1 MRVLLLILLMCPPLL
16 AADREPTVT
25 GTVIDAH
32 GQPVPGATVCSQW
45 RLPEPGISGQ
55 PLLPS
60 TKTDAAG
67 HFAQTWI
74 GSMRERV
81 TYMVYDS
88 TQKLGALVDM
98 PADDA
103 SKPVT
108 VKLRPLHQVHFA
120 LETPV
125 PPATNQTLGH
135 IWTHSGAVVGAVFST
150 RGSLLLPSGQYELSA
165 STDDTDPERQSFLV
179 ADSDVTLPPLKL
191 TLSPMA
197 QHYGHGTPEL
207 STLRDMNHESF
218 EIGPF
223 RVTGP
228 SSTSGQTGVSP
239 AYKRAS
245 QS

>member
-1 MRVLLLILLMCPPLL
+1 MPALLS
-16 AADREPTVT
+16 ADREPTVT

-74 GSMRERV
+74 GSMRQRV

-108 VKLRPLHQVHFA
+108 VKLRPLHQVHFCA
-120 LETPV
+120 GNTR
-125 PPATNQTLGH
+125 PARDESDLRPHLDTLGAPLWELYSAPADLCFCPLASMNSPPKLTTR
-135 IWTHSGAVVGAVFST
+135 IQ
-150 RGSLLLPSGQYELSA
+150 RGSPSW
-165 STDDTDPERQSFLV
+165 
-179 ADSDVTLPPLKL
+179 
-191 TLSPMA
+191 SPTA
-197 QHYGHGTPEL
+197 T
-207 STLRDMNHESF
+207 
-218 EIGPF
+218 
-223 RVTGP
+223 
-228 SSTSGQTGVSP
+228 
-239 AYKRAS
+239 
-245 QS
+245 